1 VDIKEAV
8 GRMAIVSF
16 PGDEWN
22 PELEKLLVEYRV
34 GGVIYFAENI
44 PETADA
50 LKELNRRI
58 AGRGGEPVFISVDE
72 EGGRVSRLASLIG
85 EHPPA
90 GRLPLREIYE
100 NYRSMGEKIRELGF
114 NTDWAPVLDINT
126 NLENPVIGNR
136 AFGDTAESVM
146 AGGYEAIRG
155 LRDAGVLACGKH
167 FPGHGDTFLD
177 SHETLPMQDTA
188 LDVLQSREL
197 APFRM
202 AVEEC
207 VDFIMTAHILFSQV
221 DAKNPATLSRKI
233 LVEILRGELGYEGV
247 IVTDDL
253 NMGALKKNYS
263 LDERIERAIN
273 GGADVLLIRDDIDG
287 IVRFLETFRGLVET
301 GKISEE
307 RLAESGA
314 RIKRLKERL

>member
-1 VDIKEAV
+1 
-8 GRMAIVSF
+8 MAIVSF

-34 GGVIYFAENI
+34 GGVIHFAENI
-44 PETADA
+44 PASGGA

-90 GRLPLREIYE
+90 GELPLQKIYE

-114 NTDWAPVLDINT
+114 NTDWAPVLDINS
-126 NLENPVIGNR
+126 NPENPVIGNR
-136 AFGDTAESVM
+136 AFGDTGESVM

-155 LRDAGVLACGKH
+155 LRDAGLLTCGKH

-177 SHETLPMQDTA
+177 SHETLPLQDTS

-207 VDFIMTAHILFSQV
+207 VDFIMTAHILFRQV
-221 DAKNPATLSRKI
+221 DAENPATLSRKI
-233 LVEILRGELGYEGV
+233 LVEILRGELGYEGI

-263 LDERIERAIN
+263 LEERIEWAVN
-273 GGADVLLIRDDIDG
+273 GGADVLLIRDDFGG
-287 IVRFLETFRGLVET
+287 IVTFLEMFRGLASA